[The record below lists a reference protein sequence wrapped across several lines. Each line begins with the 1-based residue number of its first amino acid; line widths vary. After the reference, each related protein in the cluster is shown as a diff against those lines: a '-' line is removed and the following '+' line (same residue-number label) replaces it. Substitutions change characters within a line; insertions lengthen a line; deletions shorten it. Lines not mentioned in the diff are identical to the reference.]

1 MDPDLQPTLH
11 QRCEWIHTFPF
22 RVFLFNKYKI
32 KPAPRWLGL
41 DSSWIWQ
48 KEHLRVFMRTQ
59 FYASGLGWSLTES
72 QFHSHLSQRNAAH
85 PVCDSTKYQSDQQG
99 TFTSDFFLQL
109 PPGLQ
114 DLVHVGVD
122 QDLLLPDRY
131 PTVLLQRWES
141 LQQMLLD
148 QDVGR
153 LHRLGAIS
161 EFK

>member
-1 MDPDLQPTLH
+1 MDSDLQPTLH

-99 TFTSDFFLQL
+99 HLPRIFSSSCRLDSRIWSMSEWIRTSCCRTDIRQSSFSA
-109 PPGLQ
+109 
-114 DLVHVGVD
+114 
-122 QDLLLPDRY
+122 
-131 PTVLLQRWES
+131 ES
-141 LQQMLLD
+141 PSSRCSWTRM
-148 QDVGR
+148 
-153 LHRLGAIS
+153 
-161 EFK
+161 